1 MMNKEELAPH
11 VKEIARVLEGRVKE
25 EDIERDLD
33 NYLNVYR
40 MSLEASRRHIVRK
53 YGGDP
58 NALTKG
64 ERKTLAQLGL
74 NEGSV
79 DILAR
84 VMSSTT
90 REITVSGTPKTIQSG
105 VLADDAGTTVKFTV
119 WDLTKADLQP
129 NTNYL
134 IRYAYTRE
142 WNGQPELHLGNRVVV
157 EERPDDEVVVPEGI
171 SIPSS
176 GGRSAPQTVKVSGLQ
191 DNMYNVTLTG
201 RILSL
206 KNREVDTPSGKKM
219 MFSGILGDETGR
231 VEFTAWEDFNLR
243 EGEVVTIS
251 NGYVKGWKGIPRLSF
266 GEKAEVTRPKIDFPS
281 AEELSKEAVRTI
293 EDIERTGGA
302 FDVSVHGTIVDIKK
316 GTGLIFRCPECNRV
330 VLKGVC
336 QVHGKVQQIP
346 DLRVRAILDD
356 GFAAMTVVMR
366 KEVSEN
372 LTGITLKEALEEA
385 RETMDIE
392 TISQRFEERLLAKP
406 VMVRGT
412 VMSDDYGLSMTASE
426 ARFVTLDV
434 KSEAE
439 ALLRKI
445 EVI

>member
-1 MMNKEELAPH
+1 
-11 VKEIARVLEGRVKE
+11 
-25 EDIERDLD
+25 
-33 NYLNVYR
+33 
-40 MSLEASRRHIVRK
+40 
-53 YGGDP
+53 
-58 NALTKG
+58 
-64 ERKTLAQLGL
+64 
-74 NEGSV
+74 
-79 DILAR
+79 
-84 VMSSTT
+84 
-90 REITVSGTPKTIQSG
+90 
-105 VLADDAGTTVKFTV
+105 
-119 WDLTKADLQP
+119 
-129 NTNYL
+129 
-134 IRYAYTRE
+134 
-142 WNGQPELHLGNRVVV
+142 
-157 EERPDDEVVVPEGI
+157 
-171 SIPSS
+171 
-176 GGRSAPQTVKVSGLQ
+176 
-191 DNMYNVTLTG
+191 MYNVTLTG

>member
-406 VMVRGT
+406 VMV
-412 VMSDDYGLSMTASE
+412 
-426 ARFVTLDV
+426 
-434 KSEAE
+434 
-439 ALLRKI
+439 
-445 EVI
+445 